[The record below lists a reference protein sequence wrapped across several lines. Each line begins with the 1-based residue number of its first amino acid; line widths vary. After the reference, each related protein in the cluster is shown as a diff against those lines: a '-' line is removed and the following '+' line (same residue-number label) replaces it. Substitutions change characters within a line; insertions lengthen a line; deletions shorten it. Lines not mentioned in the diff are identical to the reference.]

1 MLRVL
6 SVSVIFFCFTALGYL
21 LGILGIF
28 SQDDTKS
35 LNKFVFYFCLPIVC
49 LDIFLSEKNNLINLP
64 MLLAYF
70 IAGCVICG
78 SVFLL
83 LKYYKLFGTNEALV
97 LSLAAALPN
106 HVLFVYP
113 IAEYY
118 FVEQSLTQLKSVIFF
133 DTTVTL
139 LLVLLL
145 LQRSTG
151 ANQNYPQLIAQ
162 YLMNPPVFAM
172 LLGIFLWLVG
182 IEIPNPIHN
191 FIDMAA
197 LLAAPLTLFS
207 LGILISN
214 TNIFRNLELSLILSC
229 FKLILHPFLFFYGLA
244 SYSLLSSK
252 PVFDIMSAL
261 GPAGASI
268 LVYAIH
274 YKIDTANLVRFIL
287 VSFILSIFS
296 ITFAFSNT

>member
-1 MLRVL
+1 
-6 SVSVIFFCFTALGYL
+6 
-21 LGILGIF
+21 
-28 SQDDTKS
+28 
-35 LNKFVFYFCLPIVC
+35 
-49 LDIFLSEKNNLINLP
+49 
-64 MLLAYF
+64 
-70 IAGCVICG
+70 
-78 SVFLL
+78 
-83 LKYYKLFGTNEALV
+83 
-97 LSLAAALPN
+97 
-106 HVLFVYP
+106 
-113 IAEYY
+113 
-118 FVEQSLTQLKSVIFF
+118 
-133 DTTVTL
+133 
-139 LLVLLL
+139 